1 MIIDNEI
8 LTWNIVNAS
17 WTTKLIFCY
26 AFEVITSSV
35 IFQNTKITTIRSD
48 SKEILPVI
56 FS

>member
-8 LTWNIVNAS
+8 LTWNIVIAS